1 MSRNPIIASLTAF
14 ALLGGCASTGWMMPQ
29 AAPVEAAVPAD
40 DGVVAGLLADA
51 RVQAAF
57 SEIEAMRAL
66 NNERLVELTQIPAPP
81 FAEQVRGAEMAA
93 RMRALGLEDVT
104 IDAVGNVIGRRPGS
118 AGSAARRI
126 AIVAHLDTVFPE
138 GTDVTVRREGDVFH
152 APGIGDNSRGLVVLL
167 SLIDAM
173 ARENITTRDDL
184 LFIASVGEEGLG
196 DLRGVRH
203 LFREGAEPI
212 DSLIAIDGG
221 ETDRLVV
228 TAVGSIR
235 YRVTFHGPG
244 GHSYGTF
251 GRAHPHQA
259 LAETITRFTEAAS
272 PITRDDPKATFS
284 VGRIGGG
291 TSVNSIPF
299 ESWMEVDMRSA
310 NPAKL
315 DALHQAFL
323 AAVDA
328 ALNAENDRR
337 REGDA
342 LTVELDP
349 VGSRPPG
356 EGDPDA
362 PLVRHAVAAM
372 QAMGIEPRLTAS
384 STDANIAISRGIPA
398 LTLSRGGV
406 SENGHAPNES
416 WEDVEAHRAI
426 QVALLLALAEA
437 GLVGLAAQ

>member
-14 ALLGGCASTGWMMPQ
+14 ALLGGCASTGWMTPQ
-29 AAPVEAAVPAD
+29 AAPVEMAAPAD
-40 DGVVAGLLADA
+40 DGIVAGLLADA
-51 RVQAAF
+51 RVQAGFA
-57 SEIEAMRAL
+57 EIEAMRAL
-66 NNERLVELTQIPAPP
+66 NNERLVELTEIPAPP
-81 FAEQVRGAEMAA
+81 FAEQVRGGEMAA
-93 RMRALGLEDVT
+93 RMRALGLSDVT
-104 IDAVGNVIGRRPGS
+104 IDEVGNVIGRRPGT
-118 AGSAARRI
+118 AGTDARRI

-167 SLIDAM
+167 SLIDTL
-173 ARENITTRDDL
+173 ARENIETRDDL

-221 ETDRLVV
+221 EVDRLVV

-235 YRVTFHGPG
+235 YRVTFRGPG

-259 LAETITRFTEAAS
+259 LAEVISRFTAAAT
-272 PITRDDPKATFS
+272 PLTQGDPKATFS

-310 NPAKL
+310 NPARL

-356 EGDPDA
+356 EGDRNA

-372 QAMGIEPRLTAS
+372 QAVGIEPRLTAS

-406 SENGHAPNES
+406 SQNGHAPNES

-426 QVALLLALAEA
+426 QVALLLALAES
-437 GLVGLAAQ
+437 GLVEG